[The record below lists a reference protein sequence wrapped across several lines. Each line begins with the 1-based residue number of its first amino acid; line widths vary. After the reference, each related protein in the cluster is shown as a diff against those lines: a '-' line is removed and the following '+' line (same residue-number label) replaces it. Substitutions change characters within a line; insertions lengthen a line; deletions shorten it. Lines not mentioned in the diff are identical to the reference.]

1 MNNDDR
7 NNGQRGF
14 SLIELMVVIAI
25 IGVLA
30 AVVYPS
36 YTSYVTRTKRA
47 TAKAFLV
54 KLADRQEHFFVDN
67 KRYAVDLNELGYG
80 NAFITIDNQG
90 NAIPAVAADRIYAAS
105 VVNITPTSFLAIAVP
120 QLNQATND
128 TDCGNLM
135 LDQAGFKS
143 NSGVSTDCW

>member
-7 NNGQRGF
+7 KNGQRGF
-14 SLIELMVVIAI
+14 TLIELMVVIAI

-36 YTSYVTRTKRA
+36 YTSYLTRTKRA

-54 KLADRQEHFFVDN
+54 SLAGRQEHFFVDN

-90 NAIPAVAADRIYAAS
+90 NTIPAVAADRIYAAS
-105 VVNITPTSFLAIAVP
+105 VVNVTPTSYLALAVP
-120 QLNQATND
+120 QLNQAIND

-135 LDQAGFKS
+135 LDQAGFRS